1 MGETAD
7 AVEQR
12 MDAEAAQTSQDPEE
26 IRAQIEQ
33 TRAEMSETIDAIQ
46 ERLSPSYIKDQA
58 IDTVKDA
65 TEAAKEAARA
75 AVQEAFTQG
84 KQALHSATIG
94 RVEDMANYAS
104 YTARSKGNGLMARI
118 RENPVPAALA
128 AIGIGWLLFKG
139 GDDESDYDYDENA
152 TYRSQRNRYTGE
164 YRGYSGEY
172 SGYAGQYG
180 RGGSHEE
187 EGRLSQVTGKVGD
200 VAGSAK
206 HAVTG
211 AASTAADRVGGAA
224 STAADAVTGA
234 ASTAADKVGGAAST
248 AAHAVTGAASNV
260 AHTVG
265 DVASDVGDRAVDMRY
280 ATMRRA
286 RRAKGGFQQMLH
298 ENPMAV
304 GAIAVALGTA
314 IGIAAPGTEKEREL
328 MGEMRDNFME
338 KAQTFAQEKLD
349 QVAGVAQETLA
360 TAKDELQT
368 AAENVKTTA
377 KEEARNQGLS
387 PNQGQSSNQGQ
398 TSATT
403 QGSGQTRF

>member
-1 MGETAD
+1 MGEAAD

-12 MDAEAAQTSQDPEE
+12 TDAEAAQTSQDPEE

-33 TRAEMSETIDAIQ
+33 TRAEMSDTIEAIQ

-75 AVQEAFTQG
+75 AVQEAFSQG

-104 YTARSKGNGLMARI
+104 NTARSKGNGLMARI

-139 GDDESDYDYDENA
+139 GDDENDYDYDENA
-152 TYRSQRNRYTGE
+152 TYRSQRNMYTGE
-164 YRGYSGEY
+164 SRGYSGEY
-172 SGYAGQYG
+172 RGYGGQYG
-180 RGGSHEE
+180 RATSYEE

-211 AASTAADRVGGAA
+211 AASTAADTVTGAA

-234 ASTAADKVGGAAST
+234 ASTAA
-248 AAHAVTGAASNV
+248 HAVSGAASNV

-280 ATMRRA
+280 ATLRRA
-286 RRAKGGFQQMLH
+286 RRAKGGFQQMLQD
-298 ENPMAV
+298 NPMAV
-304 GAIAVALGTA
+304 GAIAIALGTA

-328 MGEMRDNFME
+328 MGEMRDNLMD

-349 QVAGVAQETLA
+349 QVAGVAQETLS

-368 AAENVKTTA
+368 AAENVKTVA
-377 KEEARNQGLS
+377 KEEARSQGLA
-387 PNQGQSSNQGQ
+387 PNQGQQGGQGQ
-398 TSATT
+398 NQPTG
-403 QGSGQTRF
+403 QGAGQSRF